1 MRQIAMYG
9 KGGIGKSTVVANLTA
24 ALSEKGYKIMQ
35 VGCDPKH
42 DSTRMLMGGRF
53 IPTVLD
59 TMRDV
64 GEEKVTLDK
73 ILYTGYNGIKCVES
87 GGPDPGVGC
96 GGRGIITAIGLLEK
110 LGGYHE
116 NPDFVFYDV
125 LGDVVCGG
133 FAMPIRQGY
142 AKEIYLVVSGELM
155 ALYAAN
161 NICKAVR
168 RFGERGQTALGGIIC
183 NSRNVD
189 NERAL
194 VEEFAQRIGS
204 KLVEFIPRDNI
215 VQRAEINKKTVIEFA
230 PDSNQAKIYRSL
242 AEKIAGNCEF
252 SLPSPTDIEEI
263 ESLMREFE
271 VVA

>member
-9 KGGIGKSTVVANLTA
+9 KSGIGKSTTVANLTA
-24 ALSEKGYKIMQ
+24 ALSENGYKIMQ

-42 DSTRMLMGGRF
+42 DSTRMLMNGKF

-59 TMRDV
+59 IMRDV
-64 GEEKVTLDK
+64 GEEKITLDE
-73 ILYTGYNGIKCVES
+73 IRYTGFSGIKCVES
-87 GGPDPGVGC
+87 GGPEPGIGC

-142 AKEIYLVVSGELM
+142 AKEVYLVVSGELM

-161 NICKAVR
+161 NICKAIK

-183 NSRNVD
+183 NSRNVE
-189 NERAL
+189 NEREL
-194 VEEFAQRIGS
+194 VEVFAQRIGS
-204 KLVEFIPRDNI
+204 KLIEFIPRDNI
-215 VQRAEINKKTVIEFA
+215 VQKAEFNKKTVIEFA
-230 PDSNQAKIYRSL
+230 PDSNQAKVYRSL
-242 AEKIAGNCEF
+242 AQKIADNNKF
-252 SLPSPTDIEEI
+252 DIPLPIMMEEI
-263 ESLMREFE
+263 EDLTREFG
-271 VVA
+271 VLD